1 MESMQDIVEM
11 GQKYVM
17 NTYARFPYAFTRGEG
32 VYLYDMDGKKH
43 LDFVSGIAVNS
54 LGYGNEALIG
64 NLEEQMHKVFHT
76 SNLYWIEP
84 QVKLAKALVER
95 SCFDKAFFCNSGAE
109 ATESALKLARKYGNL
124 VGGEE
129 KCEIITMK
137 NSFHGRTYG
146 SITATGQTKYQK
158 GLGPMLPGIRYA
170 EFNNIDSVR
179 AIASKEHTCGVL
191 VEPVQGEGGVI
202 PADPGFMKELREL
215 CSQLD
220 ILMMVDE
227 VQTGIGRTGKLFG
240 YQNYGIEP
248 DVMALAKG
256 LGGGVPIGAMLAK
269 DFCAKAFQ
277 PGDHAS
283 TFGGNFLS
291 ATAGLTVLS
300 EIDRLDLTENAR
312 IQGEYLQEAARKLQ
326 SKYDFITEVRG
337 LGLMQGIILKDAQLV
352 GQIRLEAAKRGLL
365 VIGAGYT
372 ALRIVPP
379 LIIQREEIE
388 EGLRILDE
396 AMAEVTKKNE

>member
-32 VYLYDMDGKKH
+32 VYLYDMDGKKY

-54 LGYGNEALIG
+54 LGYGNKALIG

-179 AIASKEHTCGVL
+179 AIASKEHTCGV
-191 VEPVQGEGGVI
+191 
-202 PADPGFMKELREL
+202 
-215 CSQLD
+215 
-220 ILMMVDE
+220 
-227 VQTGIGRTGKLFG
+227 
-240 YQNYGIEP
+240 
-248 DVMALAKG
+248 
-256 LGGGVPIGAMLAK
+256 
-269 DFCAKAFQ
+269 
-277 PGDHAS
+277 
-283 TFGGNFLS
+283 
-291 ATAGLTVLS
+291 
-300 EIDRLDLTENAR
+300 
-312 IQGEYLQEAARKLQ
+312 
-326 SKYDFITEVRG
+326 
-337 LGLMQGIILKDAQLV
+337 
-352 GQIRLEAAKRGLL
+352 
-365 VIGAGYT
+365 
-372 ALRIVPP
+372 IV
-379 LIIQREEIE
+379 
-388 EGLRILDE
+388 
-396 AMAEVTKKNE
+396 